1 MVNYQLSNLRKYHGE
16 TLCGSNGYLCHK
28 KKGKK
33 ENLNLRSV
41 TMIDPVTGW
50 FKIIQYDD
58 KRAIVIINIVKT
70 TWLTIHLR
78 PTEIMYD
85 QGPEFIGRE
94 FRKSLIEKEYGIIS
108 KTSTLGNPTSN
119 AMLER
124 IHKVLGN
131 LVPTFNIKDTYD
143 DED

>member
-1 MVNYQLSNLRKYHGE
+1 
-16 TLCGSNGYLCHK
+16 
-28 KKGKK
+28 
-33 ENLNLRSV
+33 
-41 TMIDPVTGW
+41 MIDPVTGW